1 MKRLNPVVADLL
13 RIFKMDKKYVRGE
26 GHYLFEGDGT
36 RYTDFIA
43 QYGAVPLG
51 YNHEAIWAAL
61 DDIRERQLPSLCQPS
76 TPIKA
81 EELAEFLS
89 EKMPGDLSVCTFGQS
104 GAEAVEAAI
113 KLARASTRKRK
124 IVSTLKSFHGKTTG
138 ALAATG
144 QEVYQKPFFID
155 TSDYIKIP
163 FNDVEAL
170 EKVLQEQG
178 ADIAGFL
185 VEPVQGEGGVRV
197 PSPDYLGKAQE
208 LCRQYGV
215 LFILDE
221 IQTGLGRMGNW
232 AVCVEQGLQ
241 PDILLLSKALG
252 GGMVPISVCMS
263 TPALWEGDDFGKNH
277 SSTFANNN
285 FTCSVSL
292 AFLTYMDQNPHI
304 FEQVKQNGAYM
315 RERLEH
321 IQRKWPGVI
330 KEVRG
335 EAYLQAIEFEEIDAG
350 DSFEFSILCS
360 QGGLGYL
367 ISGFLLNVYK
377 LRIMPYLNQE
387 MAVRIEPPLTMP
399 KEEIDQLLL
408 AIDRTCEILYY
419 RDFYHLYR
427 YTIQD
432 NTVPETITDY
442 RPRRREIIVSSTSQ
456 EPQRNFAFIAHYPQT
471 RDLALNTPSFEQF
484 QESELSEILEWQADY
499 GDPGVVCT
507 LSKISSNHGEV
518 ATGSIIA
525 IPYGGPKVLERP
537 RKEVVSAI
545 RAAILEGR
553 EMGATVFGLG
563 AYTSIVTRGGIDVR
577 DMMLD
582 HEILTTGNTFTVITS
597 VNALLTG
604 AAKMDISI
612 DTCRGAVVGANGSIG
627 RLCAIL
633 LSQKM
638 ENIVLIGRKSNEQ
651 LNMER
656 LRELANEIYLHA
668 LLYHK
673 EHTGVRARI
682 LSVLQSEAIFDLELS
697 PVRHRL
703 YELFQ
708 AGEVQEQNRE
718 ERMGESVIADIERLF
733 RHAKLEP
740 PIRYGVDIDSFL
752 PELDVIL
759 VATSSIGELLH
770 PELIKSGAVICDVSR
785 PANVG
790 KIVEQRRPDV
800 LVIEGGLVKFPEEL
814 SFGQN
819 LGYKPGVNLACL
831 SETILLTLENSS
843 RSMGIGGRITMEDM
857 YYIQDL
863 AEKHGFTLAS
873 LHSFEKEIDDDY
885 IARVKEAAN
894 EKVVSKLS

>member
-1 MKRLNPVVADLL
+1 MKRLNPVIADLL
-13 RIFKMDKKYVRGE
+13 TIFKMDKKFVRGE
-26 GHYLFEGDGT
+26 GYYLYEADGT

-43 QYGAVPLG
+43 QYGAIPLG

-61 DDIRERQLPSLCQPS
+61 DQIRANMLPSLCQPS

-81 EELAEFLS
+81 VELAQFLLD
-89 EKMPGDLSVCTFGQS
+89 KMPKNLSVCTFGQS

-113 KLARASTRKRK
+113 KLARAATRKRK
-124 IVSTLKSFHGKTTG
+124 IVSTWKSFHGKTAG

-163 FNDVEAL
+163 YNDEAAL

-178 ADIAGFL
+178 DQIAGFL
-185 VEPVQGEGGVRV
+185 VEPVQGEGGVNV
-197 PSPDYLGKAQE
+197 PSPTYLHKAQE
-208 LCRQYGV
+208 LCRRYGV

-232 AVCVEQGLQ
+232 AVCVEQGLE

-252 GGMVPISVCMS
+252 GGIVPIGVCMS
-263 TPALWEGDDFGKNH
+263 TSALWEEDDFGKNH
-277 SSTFANNN
+277 SATFANNN
-285 FTCSVSL
+285 FTCSISL
-292 AFLTYMDQNPHI
+292 AYLKYLEQNQHL
-304 FEQVKQNGAYM
+304 FQQVKQNGAYM
-315 RERLEH
+315 RERLLQ
-321 IQRKWPGVI
+321 IQQKWPGVI

-350 DSFEFSILCS
+350 DSYEFAILCS

-387 MAVRIEPPLTMP
+387 MAVRIEPPLTISR
-399 KEEIDQLLL
+399 EEIDKLLH

-427 YTIQD
+427 YTIHD
-432 NTVPETITDY
+432 NTIPETITDY
-442 RPRRREIIVSSTSQ
+442 RSKRREIIVSSTTR
-456 EPQRNFAFIAHYPQT
+456 EPHRSFAFIAHYPQT
-471 RDLALNTPSFEQF
+471 RDLVINTPSFEQF
-484 QESELSEILEWQADY
+484 IDTELSEILEWQADY
-499 GDPGVVCT
+499 GEPGVVCT
-507 LSKISSNHGEV
+507 LSKISSKHGDV
-518 ATGSIIA
+518 AAGSIIA
-525 IPYGGPKVLERP
+525 IPFGGPKVLERP

-545 RAAILEGR
+545 RAAIRKGR

-577 DMMLD
+577 DMILD
-582 HEILTTGNTFTVITS
+582 HEIVTTGNTFTVITS

-604 AAKMDISI
+604 AAKMDISLE
-612 DTCRGAVVGANGSIG
+612 TCRGAVIGANGSIG

-638 ENIVLIGRKSNEQ
+638 ENILLIGRKSNERV
-651 LNMER
+651 NMER

-668 LLYHK
+668 IFYHK
-673 EHTGVRARI
+673 ERSGIRKQL
-682 LSVLQSEAIFDLELS
+682 LSLLENELVFS
-697 PVRHRL
+697 DGLYQTRERL

-708 AGEVQEQNRE
+708 TAESAETDNLEEQMSEN
-718 ERMGESVIADIERLF
+718 IIDDIELLF
-733 RHAKLEP
+733 RQAGHKP
-740 PIRYGVDIDSFL
+740 PIDYGVDIDYFL

-759 VATSSIGELLH
+759 VATSSIGELLQ
-770 PELIKSGAVICDVSR
+770 PDLIKSGAVICDVSR

-790 KIVEQRRPDV
+790 KIVQEKRPDV
-800 LVIEGGLVKFPEEL
+800 LVIEGGLVKFPENL
-814 SFGQN
+814 AFGQN

-831 SETILLTLENSS
+831 SETILLTLENSN
-843 RSMGIGGRITMEDM
+843 RNMGIGGRITMDDM
-857 YYIQDL
+857 YYIQGL

-873 LHSFEKEIDDDY
+873 LHSFEKEIDDKY
-885 IARVKEAAN
+885 IARVKAAAN
-894 EKVVSKLS
+894 KQVVS